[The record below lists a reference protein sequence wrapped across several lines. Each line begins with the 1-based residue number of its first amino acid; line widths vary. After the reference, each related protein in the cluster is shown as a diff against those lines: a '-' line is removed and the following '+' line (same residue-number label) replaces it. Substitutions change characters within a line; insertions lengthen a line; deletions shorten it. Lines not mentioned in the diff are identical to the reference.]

1 MVNLVCFLLLSFA
14 VAIKIKKMKTALI
27 TGANKGIGLE
37 AARQL
42 AQKGYY
48 VYMGSRNLKDGLA
61 AVEKLKAE
69 GLENIEAIALD
80 VTSQQSVDTARTEI
94 SKKTGVLDV
103 LINNAGINGI
113 KFNGDTPVMHTATGT
128 GVDVFK
134 EVYEVNVY
142 GVIRVTQAFLDL
154 LRKSSAPRIVNVSS
168 SQGSLTLHSDPTFI
182 HYKFKGVVYQSSKS
196 ALNMYTIVLAY
207 ELRDTA
213 FKVNAVSP
221 GSTKTDFNHQL
232 GQGSVEEA
240 GKRIIKYALIDNDGP
255 TGKFFSEDMNT
266 ATGEIPW

>member
-1 MVNLVCFLLLSFA
+1 
-14 VAIKIKKMKTALI
+14 MKRALI

-37 AARQL
+37 VARQL

-48 VYMGSRNLKDGLA
+48 VYLGSRNLKNGLE

-69 GLENIEAIALD
+69 GLENVEAIEID
-80 VTSQQSVDTARTEI
+80 VTNQESVNTARTEI
-94 SKKTGVLDV
+94 GKKTEVLDV

-113 KFNGDTPVMHTATGT
+113 TFNRNTPIMHTATGT

-134 EVYEVNVY
+134 QVYEVNVY

-154 LRKSSAPRIVNVSS
+154 LRKSPEPRIVNVSS
-168 SQGSLTLHSDPTFI
+168 SQGSLTLHSDPTHI
-182 HYKFKGVVYQSSKS
+182 YYSFKGVVYQTSKS
-196 ALNMYTIVLAY
+196 ALNMYTVVLAY
-207 ELRDTA
+207 ELRDMP

-232 GQGSVEEA
+232 GKGSVEDA
-240 GKRIIKYALIDNDGP
+240 GKRIVKYAIIGNDGP

-266 ATGEIPW
+266 ETGEIPW

>member
-1 MVNLVCFLLLSFA
+1 
-14 VAIKIKKMKTALI
+14 MKSALI

-37 AARQL
+37 VARQL

-48 VYMGSRNLKDGLA
+48 VYLGSRNLKNGLE

-69 GLENIEAIALD
+69 GLKNAEAVELD
-80 VTSQQSVDTARTEI
+80 VTNQESVNTARTEI
-94 SKKTGVLDV
+94 GKKTEVLDV

-113 KFNGDTPVMHTATGT
+113 TFNGNTPIMHTATGT
-128 GVDVFK
+128 GVEVFK
-134 EVYEVNVY
+134 QVYEVNVY

-154 LRKSSAPRIVNVSS
+154 LRKSPEPRIVNVSS
-168 SQGSLTLHSDPTFI
+168 SQGSLTLHSDPTHI
-182 HYKFKGVVYQSSKS
+182 YYNFKGVVYQSSKS

-207 ELRDTA
+207 ELRDMP

-232 GQGSVEEA
+232 GKGSVEDA
-240 GKRIIKYALIDNDGP
+240 GKRIIKYAIIGKDGP

-266 ATGEIPW
+266 ETGEIPW

>member
-1 MVNLVCFLLLSFA
+1 
-14 VAIKIKKMKTALI
+14 MKSAFI

-37 AARQL
+37 VARQL
-42 AQKGYY
+42 AQKEYY
-48 VYMGSRNLKDGLA
+48 IYLGSRNLKNGLE
-61 AVEKLKAE
+61 AVAKLKAE
-69 GLENIEAIALD
+69 GFRNIEAVAVD
-80 VTSQQSVDTARTEI
+80 VTDPQSVNNARAEI
-94 SKKTGVLDV
+94 GRKTSVLDV

-113 KFNGDTPVMHTATGT
+113 KFNGDIPLMHTATGT

-154 LRKSSAPRIVNVSS
+154 LKNAPAPRIVMVSS

-182 HYKFKGVVYQSSKS
+182 HYKHKGAVYQSSKS

-207 ELRDTA
+207 ELRDTP
-213 FKVNAVSP
+213 FKVNAISP
-221 GSTKTDFNHQL
+221 GSTKTDFSRQL
-232 GQGSVEEA
+232 GQGSVEDA
-240 GKRIIKYALIDNDGP
+240 GRRVVKYALIDNDGP